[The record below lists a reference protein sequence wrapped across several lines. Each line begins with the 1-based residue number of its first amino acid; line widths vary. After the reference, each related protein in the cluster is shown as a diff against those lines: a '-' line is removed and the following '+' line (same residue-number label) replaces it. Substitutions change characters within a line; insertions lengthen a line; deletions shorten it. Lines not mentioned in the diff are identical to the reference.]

1 MAHFIDRRLN
11 GKNKS
16 TLNRQRFIRRY
27 KKQIKEAVSDA
38 INKRSV
44 TDTTSGES
52 ISIPQRDISE
62 PIFHQGRGG
71 DREQIHPG
79 NDQFSTGDK
88 IKRPQGGGQGGGSG
102 EGEASDSGEGQ
113 DDFVFSISKDEYLD
127 LLFEDLELPN
137 LQQNQLD
144 KLVQMKT
151 HRAGFCNDGMPSN
164 IDIVRSL
171 QGSLAR
177 RVAMTAG
184 KKRHLAELEGQL
196 ALLQA
201 EEQPDKAAIALLE
214 RQIEEL
220 QNRIKAVPFIDNYD
234 LRFRNYEK

>member
-1 MAHFIDRRLN
+1 MSYIIDRRLN

-113 DDFVFSISKDEYLD
+113 DDFVFSISKERNGCRMPLSTKIMLFLPLILIPAD
-127 LLFEDLELPN
+127 LKAIFLTSHQLF
-137 LQQNQLD
+137 
-144 KLVQMKT
+144 
-151 HRAGFCNDGMPSN
+151 FF
-164 IDIVRSL
+164 
-171 QGSLAR
+171 
-177 RVAMTAG
+177 
-184 KKRHLAELEGQL
+184 KR
-196 ALLQA
+196 
-201 EEQPDKAAIALLE
+201 K
-214 RQIEEL
+214 R
-220 QNRIKAVPFIDNYD
+220 
-234 LRFRNYEK
+234 EKEIGL

>member
-27 KKQIKEAVSDA
+27 KKQIKKAVSEA

-44 TDTTSGES
+44 TDISSGES

-62 PIFHQGRGG
+62 PTFHQGKGG
-71 DREQIHPG
+71 DRELIHPG
-79 NDQFSTGDK
+79 NDQFSTGDR
-88 IKRPQGGGQGGGSG
+88 IQRPPSGQGGGSG
-102 EGEASDSGEGQ
+102 DGEASNQGEGQ

-137 LQQNQLD
+137 LQQSQLD
-144 KLVQMKT
+144 KLMQMKT

-164 IDIVRSL
+164 LDIVRSL
-171 QGSLAR
+171 KGSMAR
-177 RVAMTAG
+177 RIAMTSS
-184 KKRHLAELEGQL
+184 KRRELRELEEELANMLAEPVPPQ
-196 ALLQA
+196 QKIN
-201 EEQPDKAAIALLE
+201 D
-214 RQIEEL
+214 IEL
-220 QNRIKAVPFIDNYD
+220 RIQVLKS
-234 LRFRNYEK
+234 K